1 MKKRFFRNQVP
12 KLKMDELNV
21 EERNQKLLNDQ
32 IMAQEFKLQYSE
44 FITYR
49 HRTEMQI
56 LLHYF
61 QLSFLSEQEMVNAY
75 NRHIE

>member
-1 MKKRFFRNQVP
+1 
-12 KLKMDELNV
+12 MDELNV

-49 HRTEMQI
+49 HRTE
-56 LLHYF
+56 
-61 QLSFLSEQEMVNAY
+61 V
-75 NRHIE
+75 